1 LIGGVFPFDSRSHR
15 WIDAL
20 RSFNVSKVGIYD
32 PLYVGDN
39 FLSEQV
45 RRAKTEK
52 TVNGQKV
59 LSDDPYFNGVQCL
72 VTYLGFGFDPNGLL
86 FRNIVDKEFRI
97 NSFIDRNLLYYVS
110 QRFEERAFEFQYGMP
125 IVLLEGVLDVECFAN
140 MMEYPFVIGYLTS
153 GIRDTLAAVLSSMT
167 NKFLVIP
174 DNDGPEKRALNE
186 TQLQHTI
193 HNFNKY
199 GISPYIGK
207 TKLKDFGDVFMYK
220 SATDVYNLGELLE
233 NIILNKI

>member
-1 LIGGVFPFDSRSHR
+1 LIGGVFPFDLRSHR

-20 RSFNVSKVGIYD
+20 RHFNVSKVGIYD
-32 PLYVGDN
+32 SLYVGDN

-45 RRAKTEK
+45 RLAKVEK
-52 TVNGQKV
+52 RVNDQIV
-59 LSDDPYFNGVQCL
+59 LSDDPYFNGAQCL
-72 VTYLGFGFDPNGLL
+72 VTYLGFGFAPNGLL
-86 FRNIVDKEFRI
+86 FRNLADKEFRI

-110 QRFEERAFEFQYGMP
+110 QRFEERVSDFKYGTP

-153 GIRDTLAAVLSSMT
+153 GVRDTLAAVLSSMT

-186 TQLQHTI
+186 AQLQHTI

-199 GISPYIGK
+199 GVTPYIGK

-220 SATDVYNLGELLE
+220 SSTDVYTIGELLE
-233 NIILNKI
+233 KIILNKI